1 MATKVGAFKK
11 DGTVQCVKLVEEA
24 PTSLVSSF
32 GGTISGGGIDLDN
45 GYRLQFKSGSSW
57 DTAVNKTTFPNNFV
71 GLNIWIENNQ
81 FSTYGIWF
89 SREGKTNRCTATF
102 NESSYEDRAPI
113 IWEDTKPIKMYFN
126 QLTIE
131 EEASGGYDRS
141 YFASTYLAMYNR
153 NKELIFYYTFTGYD
167 MDSVYGEYVTPG
179 TVPYSDRWK
188 TATVRMCENGTLKC
202 AKLIEETGKLNT
214 SRCNLVKYSDH
225 LGSDAN
231 SLKIYFENSG
241 HQTIQNAEISV
252 IVLGDNDSNAQIMYN
267 ISSSTGIVSFNPAW
281 SSSEETKSINRI
293 TVTGNSVSLIAYV
306 RIVKAGKTVTYNYQS
321 AISSSQ
327 KVYTSTDS
335 ITFYYNERF
344 DTPTIRVGKDGTIKC
359 AKVQE
364 AIITKKSILNGST
377 SGTDLL
383 FTSGFKISCYY
394 NNSSITVPSVLSS
407 ITLTYDR
414 GGILGAGTL
423 CRTDRNASSGNLIQA
438 SIADGT
444 DYSENI
450 NIKIMQIQFTYS
462 ETTGY
467 PVSYIIL
474 EDPRGDTTKF
484 DLNSNVSNTR
494 ASFFTV
500 GSNSNNVN
508 IFYIDRNTF
517 TWN

>member
-188 TATVRMCENGTLKC
+188 TATVRMCKDGTLKC
-202 AKLIEETGKLNT
+202 AKLIEEAAVEDSSRLSMSQKTDALTLSYFNYDIRLLNPGGQSITIPSSYSELGYVTLLDSSGTQLNFSRSYSEGDDWTGSKNPSWISGTVSIVRFTVGGTIKDSASQIAFVDNGTKQTQSARTIYFTKDSSGYYNNT
-214 SRCNLVKYSDH
+214 STPVTFNYDWL
-225 LGSDAN
+225 
-231 SLKIYFENSG
+231 LK
-241 HQTIQNAEISV
+241 
-252 IVLGDNDSNAQIMYN
+252 
-267 ISSSTGIVSFNPAW
+267 
-281 SSSEETKSINRI
+281 
-293 TVTGNSVSLIAYV
+293 
-306 RIVKAGKTVTYNYQS
+306 
-321 AISSSQ
+321 
-327 KVYTSTDS
+327 
-335 ITFYYNERF
+335 
-344 DTPTIRVGKDGTIKC
+344 TPTVRVYKDGTIKC
-359 AKVQE
+359 AEVQE
-364 AIITKKSILNGST
+364 ANSWSHISWDNGTLETDGTISLPNGYKFRLKNS
-377 SGTDLL
+377 SGVIKN
-383 FTSGFKISCYY
+383 FTSYFSFSLDSEYVNIIYLSG
-394 NNSSITVPSVLSS
+394 NNENSSVSVDNSDYSLDEKNLIDRIIFNSPSQ
-407 ITLTYDR
+407 TLTIGDYFEMTNPKGEIYR
-414 GGILGAGTL
+414 LTCNEVEGGSAFFAKYNSLDSLMPVPI
-423 CRTDRNASSGNLIQA
+423 TDRA
-438 SIADGT
+438 
-444 DYSENI
+444 
-450 NIKIMQIQFTYS
+450 
-462 ETTGY
+462 Y
-467 PVSYIIL
+467 PQWV
-474 EDPRGDTTKF
+474 
-484 DLNSNVSNTR
+484 
-494 ASFFTV
+494 
-500 GSNSNNVN
+500 
-508 IFYIDRNTF
+508 
-517 TWN
+517 